1 MASKYMKAILSL
13 NSNAKCSIP
22 VSFDEDN
29 NIVEDIDNITW
40 ENNTTP
46 ISKTDITNE
55 ATRLDSIVA
64 PSSSGKQKLLD
75 LGLTEEEIK
84 ALIGA

>member
-46 ISKTDITNE
+46 ISKTDITNA
-55 ATRLDSIVA
+55 ATRLDSVET

>member
-29 NIVEDIDNITW
+29 NNVEDIDNITW
-40 ENNTTP
+40 LDNTTP

>member
-29 NIVEDIDNITW
+29 NIVEDIDNIVW

-55 ATRLDSIVA
+55 ATRLDSVET
-64 PSSSGKQKLLD
+64 PSLSGKQKLLD

>member
-55 ATRLDSIVA
+55 ATRLDSVET